1 MEAIPVLTARST
13 LRRSHARST
22 LLCRWLAVALTA
34 AAGAALCSA
43 PAQAEPLAKLDAS
56 AASGGPIV
64 VDSAGNGYVTWLH
77 TGSPETVMFC
87 KIPANSGCKKPM
99 TLALPSGSNG
109 EDDGTS
115 QPFPVLAAGN
125 QVWVVAPR
133 YVRGDILFWL
143 STNGGQSFNPPVDV
157 TAPEDYA
164 DNTNVDQILLEPNE
178 PFLGEVPP
186 VAYFDI
192 ASSNPG
198 LGFSWLPSNL
208 VAGGTQKTGFQ
219 FEGPGSGGVGGATL
233 GEQPDGLPLEAY
245 WLDNEPMEVRFYHQT
260 AGNGTVAQLP
270 QAWTGPTTVGDGYLP
285 QLASGP
291 HGLFLAYESYS
302 RSNTS
307 LVPSVLDVSAY
318 DGSTSTF
325 GPPKAIVTDPQSE
338 TSLHNGGTI
347 DENAST
353 GELAVAWPKFAPS
366 GTVMRLWT
374 SSNGSTFKAV
384 GEVANV
390 GFAYAGNAYLAL
402 NSKGNGFVTFQDHRG
417 LELADLTPIKKTKK
431 KHH

>member
-1 MEAIPVLTARST
+1 MVVVL
-13 LRRSHARST
+13 
-22 LLCRWLAVALTA
+22 A
-34 AAGAALCSA
+34 ATVNAALCSGQ
-43 PAQAEPLAKLDAS
+43 AQAKSLAKLDAS
-56 AASGGPIV
+56 PGSGGPIV
-64 VDSAGNGYVTWLH
+64 VDTAGNGYVAWLR

-87 KIPANSGCKKPM
+87 KIPANSGCRKPM
-99 TLALPSGSNG
+99 TLPLPSGSNG
-109 EDDGTS
+109 EDDETS

-164 DNTNVDQILLEPNE
+164 DNTNVDQILLEPSE
-178 PFLGEVPP
+178 PFLGDVPP

-198 LGFSWLPSNL
+198 IGFSWLPSNL
-208 VAGGTQKTGFQ
+208 VAGGSQKAGFQ
-219 FEGPGSGGVGGATL
+219 FESPGSGGVGGATL
-233 GEQPDGLPLEAY
+233 GEQPDGFPLEAY
-245 WLDNEPMEVRFYHQT
+245 WLDNEPMEVRFYRQT

-270 QAWTGPTTVGDGYLP
+270 QAWAGPLTVGDGYLP

-291 HGLFLAYESYS
+291 HGLFLAYEAYPH
-302 RSNTS
+302 SNTS

-318 DGSTSTF
+318 DTSTSAF
-325 GPPKAIVTDPQSE
+325 GPPKALVTDPQSE
-338 TSLHNGGTI
+338 VSRDDGGTI

-353 GELAVAWPKFAPS
+353 GELAVAWPKFAPG

-374 SSNGSTFKAV
+374 SSNGSTFKAG
-384 GEVANV
+384 GEVAKV
-390 GFAYAGNAYLAL
+390 GFAYAGNSYLAL
-402 NSKGNGFVTFQDHRG
+402 NNKGNGFVTFQDHNG
-417 LELADLTPIKKTKK
+417 LELADLTPIEKARK

>member
-1 MEAIPVLTARST
+1 
-13 LRRSHARST
+13 
-22 LLCRWLAVALTA
+22 
-34 AAGAALCSA
+34 
-43 PAQAEPLAKLDAS
+43 
-56 AASGGPIV
+56 
-64 VDSAGNGYVTWLH
+64 VTWLH

-87 KIPANSGCKKPM
+87 KIPANSSCRKPT
-99 TLALPSGSNG
+99 TLPLPSGSNG
-109 EDDGTS
+109 EDDETS

-164 DNTNVDQILLEPNE
+164 DNTNVDQILLEPSE
-178 PFLGEVPP
+178 PFLGDVPP

-208 VAGGTQKTGFQ
+208 VAGGSQKTGFQ
-219 FEGPGSGGVGGATL
+219 FESPGTGGVGGATL
-233 GEQPDGLPLEAY
+233 GEQPDGFPLEAY
-245 WLDNEPMEVRFYHQT
+245 WLDNEPMEVRFYRQS
-260 AGNGTVAQLP
+260 AANGTVAQLP

-291 HGLFLAYESYS
+291 HGLFLGYEAYPH
-302 RSNTS
+302 SNTS

-318 DGSTSTF
+318 DSSTSTF
-325 GPPKAIVTDPQSE
+325 GPPKALVTDPQSE
-338 TSLHNGGTI
+338 VSLHSGGTI

-353 GELAVAWPKFAPS
+353 GELAVAWPKFARS

-374 SSNGSTFKAV
+374 SGNGSTFKAV
-384 GEVANV
+384 GDVAHV

-402 NSKGNGFVTFQDHRG
+402 NSKGNGFVTFQDHAG